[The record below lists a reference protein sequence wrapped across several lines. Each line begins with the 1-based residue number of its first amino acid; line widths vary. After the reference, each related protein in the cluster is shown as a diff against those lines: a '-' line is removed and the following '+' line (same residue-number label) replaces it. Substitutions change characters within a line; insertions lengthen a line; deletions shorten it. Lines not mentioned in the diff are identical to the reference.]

1 MQMLDEEEV
10 DGGLGG
16 HSLHRGGV
24 SSGGSAHG
32 RARARAAVN
41 RSGASRSTSPISV
54 DSAPVRKDIY
64 FDDDIVFHCNMTKL
78 HTYFTSI
85 CL

>member
-1 MQMLDEEEV
+1 MLDEEEV
-10 DGGLGG
+10 DDGLGG
-16 HSLHRGGV
+16 HSLHRGDV